1 MKIRDILRHKGPDVV
16 TVSGAQT
23 VMDAVRVL
31 VERNI
36 GGVVVVDGEQVV
48 GILTERDVLRLTAE
62 GPEQLTTVTVETAM
76 TRDVITGSL
85 DDELHSVMEIM
96 TEHRIRHLPVMDEDR
111 LAGIVS
117 IGDVVNAS
125 RRLAEE
131 ENVHL
136 RDYMHGTGG

>member
-16 TVSGAQT
+16 TVSRAQT
-23 VMDAVRVL
+23 IMDAVRVL

-62 GPEQLTTVTVETAM
+62 GPERLTTVTVETAM

-85 DDELHSVMEIM
+85 DDELHGVMEVM

-117 IGDVVNAS
+117 IGDVVNAA

-136 RDYMHGTGG
+136 RDYMQGTGG

>member
-36 GGVVVVDGEQVV
+36 GGVVVVDGEQIV

-62 GPEQLTTVTVETAM
+62 GPERLTALTVETAM

-85 DDELHSVMEIM
+85 DDELHSVMEVM

-117 IGDVVNAS
+117 IGDVVNAA

-136 RDYMHGTGG
+136 RDYMRGGG

>member
-16 TVSGAQT
+16 TVSRAQT

-62 GPEQLTTVTVETAM
+62 GPEQLTALTVETAM
-76 TRDVITGSL
+76 TSDVITGSL
-85 DDELHSVMEIM
+85 DDELHSVMEVM

-117 IGDVVNAS
+117 IGDVVNAA

-136 RDYMHGTGG
+136 RDYMRGGG